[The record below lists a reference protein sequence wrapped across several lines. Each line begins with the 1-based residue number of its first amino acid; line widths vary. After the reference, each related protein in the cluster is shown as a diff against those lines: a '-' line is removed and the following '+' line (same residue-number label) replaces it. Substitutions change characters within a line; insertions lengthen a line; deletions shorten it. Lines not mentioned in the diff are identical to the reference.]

1 MKILML
7 DTVTF
12 GEDISLEKFKDF
24 GEVVTYS
31 NSTHEEAV
39 ARVREHKPD
48 VIITNKVVI
57 DKDVFEAGADIKMVA
72 EAATGYN
79 NIDTGYAKEHG
90 IRVSNVAG
98 YSTQS
103 VIQHTFALLFY
114 VYEKMRAYD
123 DYVKSGEYAKSVCF
137 THLTPVFNELS
148 GKTWGIVGLGN
159 IGRGVAKI
167 AQDFDCKVL
176 YYSASGHRQ
185 DVPYE
190 CVTLDE
196 LLNKSDIISIH
207 APLNDKTKNLFNYE
221 NICKMKRE
229 AVLLNLGRGPVVNDA
244 DLARALKENII
255 AAAALDVVETEPIAK
270 DNPLLGITD
279 SNKLIIT
286 PHIAW
291 ATYEARTRLMDIVYE
306 NIRSFVN
313 GAAKNVV
320 V

>member
-123 DYVKSGEYAKSVCF
+123 DYVNINNRDICF
-137 THLTPVFNELS
+137 EDFLYGLTSNDVKVYFNIPNRS
-148 GKTWGIVGLGN
+148 NN
-159 IGRGVAKI
+159 ILKI
-167 AQDFDCKVL
+167 
-176 YYSASGHRQ
+176 
-185 DVPYE
+185 
-190 CVTLDE
+190 
-196 LLNKSDIISIH
+196 
-207 APLNDKTKNLFNYE
+207 KTK
-221 NICKMKRE
+221 
-229 AVLLNLGRGPVVNDA
+229 V
-244 DLARALKENII
+244 
-255 AAAALDVVETEPIAK
+255 
-270 DNPLLGITD
+270 
-279 SNKLIIT
+279 S
-286 PHIAW
+286 
-291 ATYEARTRLMDIVYE
+291 
-306 NIRSFVN
+306 
-313 GAAKNVV
+313 
-320 V
+320 

>member
-1 MKILML
+1 M
-7 DTVTF
+7 
-12 GEDISLEKFKDF
+12 G
-24 GEVVTYS
+24 
-31 NSTHEEAV
+31 N
-39 ARVREHKPD
+39 
-48 VIITNKVVI
+48 
-57 DKDVFEAGADIKMVA
+57 
-72 EAATGYN
+72 
-79 NIDTGYAKEHG
+79 
-90 IRVSNVAG
+90 
-98 YSTQS
+98 
-103 VIQHTFALLFY
+103 
-114 VYEKMRAYD
+114 
-123 DYVKSGEYAKSVCF
+123 C
-137 THLTPVFNELS
+137 
-148 GKTWGIVGLGN
+148 GLGN

-167 AQDFDCKVL
+167 AQDFGCKVL

-313 GAAKNVV
+313 GEAKNVV